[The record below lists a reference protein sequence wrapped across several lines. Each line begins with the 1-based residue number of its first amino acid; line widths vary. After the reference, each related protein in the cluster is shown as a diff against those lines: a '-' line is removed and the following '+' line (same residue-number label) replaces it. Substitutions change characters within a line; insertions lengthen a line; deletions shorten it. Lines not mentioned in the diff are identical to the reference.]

1 MIICRY
7 QFVRFTNTSV
17 NVYWFVYFN
26 KMFDYIFD
34 DYYVVILQDDDGV
47 IWKNSWLVMLW
58 YLDS

>member
-1 MIICRY
+1 
-7 QFVRFTNTSV
+7 
-17 NVYWFVYFN
+17 
-26 KMFDYIFD
+26 MFDYIFD